1 MFQQEKINPDKLKR
15 TRLLLGIGT
24 GIGAVAS
31 LLLPWYAVSC
41 WLFACSAVLFEA
53 ASFQARRQ
61 DADLNRAW
69 KVAAPM
75 LVFYCVSP
83 ALVRWQDGLL
93 ALPVVLVQVVL
104 LYLTVTLAVTGLLR
118 AGGRTGSRPPQAVV
132 MFEYMAGLYALLRL
146 AADAFPQ
153 FEQIAMVLSMILL
166 CFGFV
171 QLVLFLVKGEKKK
184 DNTV

>member
-24 GIGAVAS
+24 GIGVAAS
-31 LLLPWYAVSC
+31 LVMPWYTVSC
-41 WLFACSAVLFEA
+41 WLFACVAVLFEA

-69 KVAAPM
+69 KTAAPM
-75 LVFYCVSP
+75 VVFYCVSP
-83 ALVRWQDGLL
+83 ALANWQEGELTL
-93 ALPVVLVQVVL
+93 ILVLVQVVL

-118 AGGRTGSRPPQAVV
+118 AGGRTGARPPQALV
-132 MFEYMAGLYALLRL
+132 MFEYMAGFYALLQL

-153 FEQIAMVLSMILL
+153 FEQIALVLSMILL

-171 QLVLFLVKGEKKK
+171 QLVVFLVKGEKTKS
-184 DNTV
+184 